1 MQVFDLES
9 ENGVCGM
16 MLMVLL
22 VDLDQLLTVN
32 V

>member
-1 MQVFDLES
+1 MQVFDLEL